1 MASFTSSGGE
11 PMKVAVEMG
20 VTLKVKENHTT
31 PEKTDTFYNPKMRMN
46 REMVLCALATM
57 AEEKDQL
64 RCLDAFG
71 ATGIEGI
78 LWSKY
83 LRSKQPQVTIGDI
96 KEETV
101 ALIKKNVRS
110 NGFRVKNEE
119 NSHVR
124 EEADGRMNNE
134 EGSVDDNAP
143 ADDAEVMKTP
153 EIEVVCCDA
162 NVLLHQRPFDF
173 VHLDPYGCSVQYLDA
188 AFRNVPKD
196 GIVAI
201 TSTDT
206 SAVYGK
212 CPNVT
217 QRHYNGYIT
226 RSEFMREMAVRLILA
241 SVVRAAARCNKGVD
255 VLLSL
260 VAEHFL
266 LVVVRVLRGPSYA
279 DACLERVQGVIHCQL
294 CQERVF
300 QPNDRMLN
308 ENNYT
313 FLPCSCH
320 VGAPGKTAVLLGPV
334 WSGPVF
340 NLEFLKRMF
349 STCRGLLV
357 SPMTRN
363 HLKTMIQEAE
373 CPAGKNEGMFEDD
386 SDNCQQTKQNPCKKI
401 KTDREDREESQ
412 PHPAFYYNIHRHCA
426 KSKDSPKMQKVLQ
439 YMQKE
444 GYRASRTHFDPIA
457 IRTDA
462 NLLQLKA
469 VLQKY
474 SSQTVT

>member
-1 MASFTSSGGE
+1 MASCTSSDGK
-11 PMKVAVEMG
+11 PLKVAVEMG
-20 VTLKVKENHTT
+20 VTLKVKENHAT

-57 AEEKDQL
+57 AEEKEQL

-83 LRSKQPQVTIGDI
+83 LKSKHPQVTIGDI

-101 ALIKKNVRS
+101 ALIRRNVRS
-110 NGFRVKNEE
+110 NGFRVKTEE
-119 NSHVR
+119 KKHLSDKG
-124 EEADGRMNNE
+124 EGRVNNE
-134 EGSVDDNAP
+134 EGGMDDNG
-143 ADDAEVMKTP
+143 AEDTELTKKP

-206 SAVYGK
+206 SALYGK

-266 LVVVRVLRGPSYA
+266 LVVVRVQRGPSYA

-313 FLPCSCH
+313 LLPCTCH
-320 VGAPGKTAVLLGPV
+320 VGTPGKTATLLGPV

-349 STCRGLLV
+349 SACRGLLV
-357 SPMTRN
+357 SPTTRN
-363 HLKTMIQEAE
+363 HLKTMIQEAQ
-373 CPAGKNEGMFEDD
+373 CPAGKGEEMCEDD
-386 SDNCQQTKQNPCKKI
+386 MDNSCQQTNQNPWKKR
-401 KTDREDREESQ
+401 KTDVDDGYQSQ

-426 KSKDSPKMQKVLQ
+426 KSKDSPKMQKILQ
-439 YMQKE
+439 YMRKE
-444 GYRASRTHFDPIA
+444 GYRASRTHFDPVA

-474 SSQTVT
+474 SSQTVN

>member
-1 MASFTSSGGE
+1 MAACTSFEDE
-11 PMKVAVEMG
+11 PLKVAVEMG
-20 VTLKVKENHTT
+20 VTLKVKENHAT

-78 LWSKY
+78 LWTKY
-83 LRSKQPQVTIGDI
+83 LKSKQPQVTIGDI

-101 ALIKKNVRS
+101 SLIRRNVRS
-110 NGFRVKNEE
+110 NGFRVKTEDKKRVAD
-119 NSHVR
+119 SQ
-124 EEADGRMNNE
+124 DGRTNNE
-134 EGSVDDNAP
+134 EGCSIDDNSAGRK
-143 ADDAEVMKTP
+143 DEEVMKKP

-196 GIVAI
+196 GIVAV

-266 LVVVRVLRGPSYA
+266 LVIVRVQRGPSYA

-308 ENNYT
+308 ENSYT
-313 FLPCSCH
+313 FLPCTCH
-320 VGAPGKTAVLLGPV
+320 AGTPGKTAALLGPV

-340 NLEFLKRMF
+340 NLEFLKKMF
-349 STCRGLLV
+349 LTCRGLLV
-357 SPMTRN
+357 SPTTRN
-363 HLKTMIQEAE
+363 HLKTMIQEAQ
-373 CPAGKNEGMFEDD
+373 CPAGKSEEDLD
-386 SDNCQQTKQNPCKKI
+386 DNCQEAEENPWKKR
-401 KTDREDREESQ
+401 KTDGEHGE
-412 PHPAFYYNIHRHCA
+412 PHPPFYYNIHRHCA
-426 KSKDSPKMQKVLQ
+426 KSKDSPKMQKILQ
-439 YMQKE
+439 YMRKE
-444 GYRASRTHFDPIA
+444 GYRASRTHFDPVA

-462 NLLQLKA
+462 TLLQLKA

-474 SSQTVT
+474 SNQTVN

>member
-1 MASFTSSGGE
+1 MAACTSFE
-11 PMKVAVEMG
+11 DEQLKVAVEMG
-20 VTLKVKENHTT
+20 VTLKIKENHAT

-57 AEEKDQL
+57 AEEQDQL

-78 LWSKY
+78 LWTKY
-83 LRSKQPQVTIGDI
+83 LKSKRPQVTIGDI

-101 ALIKKNVRS
+101 TLIRRNVRS
-110 NGFRVKNEE
+110 NGFRVKTEDNKR
-119 NSHVR
+119 VTDR
-124 EEADGRMNNE
+124 EDRRTNNDG
-134 EGSVDDNAP
+134 GCSVDDNSTERE
-143 ADDAEVMKTP
+143 DTEVMKKP

-196 GIVAI
+196 GIVAV

-241 SVVRAAARCNKGVD
+241 SVVRHLDPYGCSVQYLDAAFRNVPKDGI
-255 VLLSL
+255 
-260 VAEHFL
+260 VAVTSTDTSAVYGKCPNVTQRHYNGYITRSEFMREMAVRL
-266 LVVVRVLRGPSYA
+266 ILASVVR
-279 DACLERVQGVIHCQL
+279 
-294 CQERVF
+294 
-300 QPNDRMLN
+300 
-308 ENNYT
+308 
-313 FLPCSCH
+313 
-320 VGAPGKTAVLLGPV
+320 
-334 WSGPVF
+334 SGPVF
-340 NLEFLKRMF
+340 NLEFLMKMF

-357 SPMTRN
+357 SPTTRN
-363 HLKTMIQEAE
+363 HLKTMIQEAQ
-373 CPAGKNEGMFEDD
+373 CPAGKSEEDLD
-386 SDNCQQTKQNPCKKI
+386 DNCQEAEENPWKKR
-401 KTDREDREESQ
+401 KTDGEHGE
-412 PHPAFYYNIHRHCA
+412 PHPPFYYNIHRHCA
-426 KSKDSPKMQKVLQ
+426 KSKDSPKMQKILQ
-439 YMQKE
+439 YMRKE
-444 GYRASRTHFDPIA
+444 GYRASRTHFDPVA

-462 NLLQLKA
+462 TLLQLKA

-474 SSQTVT
+474 SNQTVN